1 MAAARHDGQDGIKT
15 GLGKE
20 PAVMHIAIVLA
31 LTIVCIAFVL
41 VWAGRDVPRPDGLR
55 GRIQARGWGLLLLPV
70 AMAAALMAGGAH
82 GLIAAELGLAV
93 LAIVLAPKLAARLV
107 PFGVLALAV
116 YGVHLARQ
124 YQDGFDSQVQY
135 LFVHAGPGAGSS
147 GLVLA
152 EAAILFVV
160 GLSLLLRLDAEL
172 VGALAGRWLD
182 RGRGGISAAHGLFLI
197 PVAVLVF
204 QLLGP
209 GNWFGWQAV
218 DGLDVALIEVVVAT
232 AALVLIFRSR
242 AWATTLAAAGL
253 LVLGAYGWLIVLF
266 GTAMPGF
273 AYGFSDLHNSP
284 APAPLWSDALQGS
297 ILLALGLWLAPRV
310 MRYHL
315 AGTLGPSDLE
325 LAARA
330 RQLTQRVQTLTQTRR
345 DAVDSAAAELR
356 RIERDLHDG
365 AQARLVALGMSLQA
379 AERLFPVN
387 PDAALAL
394 VAEAKESSSRALTEL
409 RDLVRGIY
417 PPVLADRGLPDAI
430 RALALD
436 APLPV
441 ELDVDLPG
449 PAAAGGQG
457 STVELPVASAVYFS
471 VAEALTNVI
480 RHAHARSAR
489 IQLSSINYGASGLLR
504 AQVTD
509 DGCGGA
515 DPAQGTGLAG
525 VERRL
530 AAFDGILAVSSPP
543 GGPTI
548 VVIEVPCALSS
559 PKISSC

>member
-1 MAAARHDGQDGIKT
+1 M
-15 GLGKE
+15 LF
-20 PAVMHIAIVLA
+20 AIVLA
-31 LTIVCIAFVL
+31 LTIGCIAFIL
-41 VWAGRDVPRPDGLR
+41 VREGQPGPRPAGLR
-55 GRIQARGWGLLLLPV
+55 GDIRDRRWGLLLLPV
-70 AMAAALMAGGAH
+70 AMAAAVMAGGAH
-82 GLIAAELGLAV
+82 GLIPAELGLAA
-93 LAIVLAPKLAARLV
+93 LAIVFAPKLAARLV
-107 PFGVLALAV
+107 PFGVLGLAV
-116 YGVHLARQ
+116 FGVMLARM
-124 YQDGFDSQVQY
+124 YHGGFTNRVQY

-152 EAAILFVV
+152 EAGVLFAA
-160 GLSLLLRLDAEL
+160 GLLLLLRLDAPPAGL
-172 VGALAGRWLD
+172 VRTLAARWLD
-182 RGRGGISAAHGLFLI
+182 RRRGGISTIHALLLI
-197 PVAVLVF
+197 PVVGLVML
-204 QLLGP
+204 LLGP
-209 GNWFGWQAV
+209 DNWFGWQAF
-218 DGLDVALIEVVVAT
+218 DGLDAALVDLAMAT

-242 AWATTLAAAGL
+242 AWAATLAAAGL
-253 LVLGAYGWLIVLF
+253 LVLGAYGWLIVVF
-266 GTAMPGF
+266 GPATPGF
-273 AYGFSDLHNSP
+273 AFGVADLHNSP
-284 APAPLWSDALQGS
+284 APTPLWADALEGS
-297 ILLALGLWLAPRV
+297 VLLALGLWLAPRV
-310 MRYHL
+310 MRQHL
-315 AGTLGPSDLE
+315 AGTPSLPDPE

-330 RQLTQRVQTLTQTRR
+330 QQLTKRVQTLTQTRR
-345 DAVDSAAAELR
+345 DAVDTAAAELR

-379 AERLFPVN
+379 AERLFPTS

-441 ELDVDLPG
+441 ELDIDLRG
-449 PAAAGGQG
+449 EVA
-457 STVELPVASAVYFS
+457 LPVASAVYFS
-471 VAEALTNVI
+471 VGEALTNVTK
-480 RHAHARSAR
+480 HAHARSAR
-489 IQLSSINYGASGLLR
+489 IQLSSVNYGASGLLR

-530 AAFDGILAVSSPP
+530 AAFDGILAVNSPP

-559 PKISSC
+559 AKTFTC

>member
-1 MAAARHDGQDGIKT
+1 MAAARRAGHDGT
-15 GLGKE
+15 MLF
-20 PAVMHIAIVLA
+20 ALLLT
-31 LTIVCIAFVL
+31 LTIGCIAFIL
-41 VWAGRDVPRPDGLR
+41 VREGQPGPGPDGPR
-55 GRIQARGWGLLLLPV
+55 GRIQARGWGLLLLPI

-82 GLIAAELGLAV
+82 GLIPAELGLAV
-93 LAIVLAPKLAARLV
+93 LAIVFAPKLAARLV
-107 PFGVLALAV
+107 PFGVLGLAA
-116 YGVHLARQ
+116 YGVHLARK
-124 YQDGFDSQVQY
+124 YQDGFTSQVQY
-135 LFVHAGPGAGSS
+135 LFVHAGPGPAIS

-152 EAAILFVV
+152 EAGVLFVV

-172 VGALAGRWLD
+172 VAALAGRWLD
-182 RGRGGISAAHGLFLI
+182 RGRGGISAAHGLLLI

-218 DGLDVALIEVVVAT
+218 DGLDVALVEVVVA
-232 AALVLIFRSR
+232 AATLVLIFRSR
-242 AWATTLAAAGL
+242 AWAATLAAAGL
-253 LVLGAYGWLIVLF
+253 LVLGAYGWLIVMF
-266 GTAMPGF
+266 GPAMPGF
-273 AYGFSDLHNSP
+273 AYGFSDLHNGPVP
-284 APAPLWSDALQGS
+284 APIWSDALQGS
-297 ILLALGLWLAPRV
+297 VLLALGLWLAPRV
-310 MRYHL
+310 MRHHL
-315 AGTLGPSDLE
+315 GETLSPPDPE

-345 DAVDSAAAELR
+345 DAVDTAAAELR

-365 AQARLVALGMSLQA
+365 AQARLVALGMSLRA
-379 AERLFPVN
+379 AERLFPTN

-441 ELDVDLPG
+441 ELDIDLPG
-449 PAAAGGQG
+449 
-457 STVELPVASAVYFS
+457 TVELPVASAVYFS

-489 IQLSSINYGASGLLR
+489 IHLSQASGQLR

-515 DPAQGTGLAG
+515 DAAQGTGLAG

>member
-1 MAAARHDGQDGIKT
+1 
-15 GLGKE
+15 
-20 PAVMHIAIVLA
+20 MHIAIVLA
-31 LTIVCIAFVL
+31 LMIGCIVFIL
-41 VWAGRDVPRPDGLR
+41 VWAGRGVPRPGGLR
-55 GRIQARGWGLLLLPV
+55 GRIQDRGWGLLLLPV
-70 AMAAALMAGGAH
+70 ALAAALMAGGAH
-82 GLIAAELGLAV
+82 GLVPAELGLAT
-93 LAIVLAPKLAARLV
+93 LAIVFAPKLAARLV

-116 YGVHLARQ
+116 FGVHLARQ
-124 YQDGFDSQVQY
+124 YQDGFTSGVQY

-152 EAAILFVV
+152 EAGILFVV
-160 GLSLLLRLDAEL
+160 GLALLPRLDAEL

-182 RGRGGISAAHGLFLI
+182 RGRGRITAAHGLLLI
-197 PVAVLVF
+197 PVGLLIF

-209 GNWFGWQAV
+209 GNWFGWKAV

-253 LVLGAYGWLIVLF
+253 LVLGAYGWLIVMF
-266 GTAMPGF
+266 GSAMPGF
-273 AYGFSDLHNSP
+273 SYGFSDLHNSP
-284 APAPLWSDALQGS
+284 VPAPLWSDALQGS
-297 ILLALGLWLAPRV
+297 LLLALGLWLTPRV

-315 AGTLGPSDLE
+315 GDTLPRPDLE

-330 RQLTQRVQTLTQTRR
+330 QQLTQRVQTLTQTRR
-345 DAVDSAAAELR
+345 DAVDTAAAELR

-379 AERLFPVN
+379 AERLFATN
-387 PDAALAL
+387 PEAALAL
-394 VAEAKESSSRALTEL
+394 VAEAKQTSSRALTEL

-417 PPVLADRGLPDAI
+417 PPVLADRGLADAI

-441 ELDVDLPG
+441 ELDIDLPG
-449 PAAAGGQG
+449 EV
-457 STVELPVASAVYFS
+457 TLPVASAVYFT

-480 RHAHARSAR
+480 RHAGAHSVR
-489 IQLSSINYGASGLLR
+489 IQLSHSALNYGAAGLLR